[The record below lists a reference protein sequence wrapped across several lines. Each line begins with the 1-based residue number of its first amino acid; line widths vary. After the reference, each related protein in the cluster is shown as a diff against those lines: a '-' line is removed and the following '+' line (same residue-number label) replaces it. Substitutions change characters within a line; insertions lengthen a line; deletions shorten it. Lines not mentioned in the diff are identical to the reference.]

1 MIFPEYLKKG
11 DTIGVTAVSD
21 GVGDELDKNRFYNGK
36 KKLEDLGYK
45 VKFTD
50 NVFRVA
56 DKGRSSSGLQ
66 RAEEFNSLVSDDSV
80 RVIVSAKGGNFLNE
94 MLEFVDF
101 EKIVQHPKWFQGY
114 SDNTGLVHSLTT
126 KYDIATVY
134 GSNFGEFGMD
144 KWHESVSNNLEIL
157 CGRRKHQSSFDKYQ
171 DGFVD
176 KITGLEGYSED
187 MEVRLKADKRTAKKC
202 DEVIFSGRLIG
213 GCLDVLLFLQGTRY
227 DGTEE
232 FLEKYKE
239 DGIIWYLESFD
250 ISGENLMMFLW
261 QLREIGWFRY
271 TKGFLFGRPLFYKDY
286 TDTPYEDAVMY
297 ALGSFDVPV
306 IFDCDFGHK
315 GPRFSI
321 VNGAKATVRVKGGK
335 GMLSYT

>member
-21 GVGDELDKNRFYNGK
+21 GVGDELDKIRFYNGK
-36 KKLEDLGYK
+36 RKLEDLGYR

-50 NVFRVA
+50 NVFMVT
-56 DKGRSSSGLQ
+56 DKGRSSSGLR

-80 RVIVSAKGGNFLNE
+80 SVIVSAKGGNFLNE
-94 MLEFVDF
+94 MLEYVDF
-101 EKIVQHPKWFQGY
+101 EKIVHHPKWFQGY

-144 KWHESVSNNLEIL
+144 KWHESVPNNLEIL
-157 CGRRKHQSSFDKYQ
+157 CGRRKEQSTFDKYQ

-187 MEVRLKADKRTAKKC
+187 MEVRLKVDERTAKKC
-202 DEVIFSGRLIG
+202 DEVTFSGRLIG

-271 TKGFLFGRPLFYKDY
+271 TRGFLFGRPLFYKDY

-321 VNGAKATVRVKGGK
+321 INGAKATVRVKGGK